1 MLHLCIIHKK
11 VTGNILQ
18 LKCHVDISVGVA
30 NMSCFPFSGIKVRF
44 EWYNTVLLDS
54 LVPV

>member
-1 MLHLCIIHKK
+1 MLHLCIMHKK